1 MNKILTRDIKGAW
14 NTDPP
19 TPTDKINNVNCHKFV
34 LYAIGRISWEEMIS
48 DPEEQRVIGIDF
60 TFGNKILSI
69 SDCEYKLIID
79 EENLQKLAN
88 NCEIG
93 KFYIGQVRD
102 AQTEEM
108 AHSFILKRE
117 SDSGYV
123 CFDKPGFKYPFAVSD
138 LASIINFVNKDGEQ
152 SNKNQ
157 LWRFVPLDSVESDY

>member
-1 MNKILTRDIKGAW
+1 MNKIY
-14 NTDPP
+14 
-19 TPTDKINNVNCHKFV
+19 NVNCHKFV
-34 LYAIGRISWEEMIS
+34 LYVIGRISWDEMIS
-48 DPEEQRVIGIDF
+48 DPSEQRVAGKDF
-60 TFGNKILSI
+60 TFGDKISSI

-102 AQTEEM
+102 AQTGEM

-138 LASIINFVNKDGEQ
+138 LATIINFVNKDGEQ